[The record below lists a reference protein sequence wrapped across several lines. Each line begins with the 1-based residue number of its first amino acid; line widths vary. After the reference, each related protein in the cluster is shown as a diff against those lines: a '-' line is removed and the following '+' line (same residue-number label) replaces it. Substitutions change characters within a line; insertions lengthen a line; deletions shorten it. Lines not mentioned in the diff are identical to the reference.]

1 MIFYHLQTII
11 IVSYTKRKK
20 PMKSKILSLLALFAI
35 ALGIVAYGQTVTL
48 ASNSLLARA
57 APEAVGAC

>member
-35 ALGIVAYGQTVTL
+35 ALGIVAYGQTATL
-48 ASNSLLARA
+48 AQQLPPGKSC
-57 APEAVGAC
+57 P